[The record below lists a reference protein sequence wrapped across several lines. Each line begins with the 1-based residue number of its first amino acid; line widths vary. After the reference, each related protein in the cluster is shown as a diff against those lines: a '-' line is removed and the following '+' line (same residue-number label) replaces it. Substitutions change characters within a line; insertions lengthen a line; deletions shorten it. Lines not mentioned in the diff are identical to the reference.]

1 MAKSLTFVLAL
12 GFGLFLCFGSKAAA
26 INGTCSLKDC
36 EGTMLETSKEV
47 YLVKN
52 PVKKG
57 GNGHQPSKM
66 PVRCKM
72 VLFTG
77 TAMSLYGQFDS
88 SVLTLLSANGQQ
100 LYQVAIPEGAD
111 EVDIPVLSDV
121 PVEVHINDGV
131 NDYYGYIE

>member
-1 MAKSLTFVLAL
+1 MAKNLTFVLTL
-12 GFGLFLCFGSKAAA
+12 GFGLLLCVGSKAAT
-26 INGTCSLKDC
+26 IDGTISLGDRFS
-36 EGTMLETSKEV
+36 MPETSKEV
-47 YLVKN
+47 YLAKN

>member
-1 MAKSLTFVLAL
+1 MVMPVGAECSFVPNTVDRVNKLV
-12 GFGLFLCFGSKAAA
+12 A
-26 INGTCSLKDC
+26 IVKIIDPEINN
-36 EGTMLETSKEV
+36 TSR
-47 YLVKN
+47 
-52 PVKKG
+52 P
-57 GNGHQPSKM
+57 KM
-66 PVRCKM
+66 PKKDKYVE
-72 VLFTG
+72 
-77 TAMSLYGQFDS
+77 LYTNKIKLLRQFDS

>member
-12 GFGLFLCFGSKAAA
+12 GFGLFLCFGSKAAT
-26 INGTCSLKDC
+26 IDGTSSLGDRFSKP
-36 EGTMLETSKEV
+36 ETSKEV

-77 TAMSLYGQFDS
+77 TSMSLYGQFDS